1 MEDKTTSPT
10 LSLPPRGWRA
20 LHSSLCY
27 VRSGSVTFNQ
37 TSLELG
43 GKPCPHHPEREDR
56 VLLLGT
62 SL

>member
-27 VRSGSVTFNQ
+27 VRSDSVTFNQ

-43 GKPCPHHPEREDR
+43 GKPCPPPPREGR
-56 VLLLGT
+56 
-62 SL
+62 